1 MKSYIYALLALVLA
15 ACNATPNRQQSNTA
29 GLDKSALSST
39 TAESAFQEL
48 TGTLNL
54 VFDAQGNWVRLSAK
68 GSAGL
73 ADDSPASR
81 ESALMI
87 ASLRAKRTL
96 AEFLS
101 SQVKSETTVRRI
113 AKSYTRN
120 FQSAEQAGDELPTD
134 SEAEPTV
141 DDEKRSAKSAQAHRV
156 ASALVE
162 RIQESSAAILK
173 GVHVTYRSFEDG
185 RVVVEVSATRQSIA
199 TARQISRAMSGSL

>member
-1 MKSYIYALLALVLA
+1 MKVFVATLFTVVLA
-15 ACNATPNRQQSNTA
+15 ACSGTAPWHQPNSS
-29 GLDKSALSST
+29 GMDKQELSSAI
-39 TAESAFQEL
+39 AESAFQES

-54 VFDAQGNWVRLSAK
+54 VVDAQGNWIRLSAK

-73 ADDSPASR
+73 ADDSPSSR

-87 ASLRAKRTL
+87 ASMRAKRTL

-120 FQSAEQAGDELPTD
+120 FQTAEPAGDEFAIG
-134 SEAEPTV
+134 SETAPPA
-141 DDEKRSAKSAQAHRV
+141 DDEMRSAKTEQANRV

-199 TARQISRAMSGSL
+199 AARLVSRAMSGSL

>member
-1 MKSYIYALLALVLA
+1 MKVVVAMLFVMLVA
-15 ACNATPNRQQSNTA
+15 ACSGTA
-29 GLDKSALSST
+29 LRPQANSAGKDKQEAPSA
-39 TAESAFQEL
+39 TAESAFQES

-73 ADDSPASR
+73 ADDSPSSR
-81 ESALMI
+81 ESALMV
-87 ASLRAKRTL
+87 ASLRAKRAL
-96 AEFLS
+96 SEFLS

-120 FQSAEQAGDELPTD
+120 FQSAEQLGDEPASD
-134 SEAEPTV
+134 SEAAPAT
-141 DDEKRSAKSAQAHRV
+141 DDEKRSTKSVQAHRV

-162 RIQESSAAILK
+162 RIRESSAAILK

-199 TARQISRAMSGSL
+199 TARQISQAMSGSL

>member
-1 MKSYIYALLALVLA
+1 MKAFVAMLFAAVLA
-15 ACNATPNRQQSNTA
+15 GCSGTVPRHQPNTA
-29 GLDKSALSST
+29 GTDKPELSSA
-39 TAESAFQEL
+39 TAESAFQES

-73 ADDSPASR
+73 ADDSPSSR

-96 AEFLS
+96 VEFLS

-120 FQSAEQAGDELPTD
+120 FQSAEPAADEFATD
-134 SEAEPTV
+134 SETALTGG
-141 DDEKRSAKSAQAHRV
+141 DEKRSAKTEQAHRL

-173 GVHVTYRSFEDG
+173 GVHVTHRSFEDG

>member
-1 MKSYIYALLALVLA
+1 MKVFVAMLFAVLVA
-15 ACNATPNRQQSNTA
+15 ACSGTTPRPQPNTA
-29 GLDKSALSST
+29 GAYKQELPSA
-39 TAESAFQEL
+39 TAESAFQES

-73 ADDSPASR
+73 ADDSPSSR
-81 ESALMI
+81 ESALMV
-87 ASLRAKRTL
+87 ASLRAKRAL
-96 AEFLS
+96 SEFLS

-120 FQSAEQAGDELPTD
+120 FQSAEQLGDEPASD
-134 SEAEPTV
+134 SEAAPAT
-141 DDEKRSAKSAQAHRV
+141 DDEKRSTKSVQAHRV

-162 RIQESSAAILK
+162 RIRESSAAILK

-199 TARQISRAMSGSL
+199 TARQISQAMSGNL